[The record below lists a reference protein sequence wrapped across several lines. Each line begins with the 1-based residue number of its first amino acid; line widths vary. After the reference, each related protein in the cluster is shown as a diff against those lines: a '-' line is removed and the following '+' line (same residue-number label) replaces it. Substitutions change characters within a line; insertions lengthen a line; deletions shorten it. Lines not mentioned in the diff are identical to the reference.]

1 MFESI
6 KGPYRHVC
14 SELRLRGTVQT
25 CGRIDPRRLGRGVT
39 KVDGSRTPK
48 KMDLPILQG
57 PKESRNC
64 VYGSPKGPKIGGLTW
79 INQWESQK

>member
-1 MFESI
+1 MFALSCDCAGLF
-6 KGPYRHVC
+6 KPADVLTPGALGAASQKLMDPGP
-14 SELRLRGTVQT
+14 
-25 CGRIDPRRLGRGVT
+25 
-39 KVDGSRTPK
+39 PK